1 MVTEDDIIQ
10 NPIDEIEF
18 LEYRVAKRKLDI
30 ETLDDIISDK
40 KDEMFMI
47 VEIEYDEN
55 KKDPLLSNADKRNI
69 EVKHRL
75 MLDPSYQKADDD
87 LFYLRELQMVD
98 EIRLRAMKRQYIR
111 DYCQVTIP
119 I

>member
-40 KDEMFMI
+40 KDEMLMI

-55 KKDPLLSNADKRNI
+55 KKDPLLSNADKRKI

-75 MLDPSYQKADDD
+75 ILDPSFQKAVDD
-87 LFYLRELQMVD
+87 LFDIRELQMVD

-111 DYCQVTIP
+111 DYCQVALP

>member
-1 MVTEDDIIQ
+1 MVAEDDIIQ

-40 KDEMFMI
+40 KDEMFME
-47 VEIEYDEN
+47 VEAEYEDD
-55 KKDPLLSNADKRNI
+55 KKNPLLSNADKRKI
-69 EVKHRL
+69 VVKKRL
-75 MLDPSYQKADDD
+75 LIDPSYQKADDD
-87 LFYLRELQMVD
+87 LFDLREIQMVD

-111 DYCQVTIP
+111 DYCQVALP